1 MTLTQLRYLVAV
13 ADQKHFGK
21 AAESCFVSQPTL
33 SIGIK
38 KLEEELGAV
47 LINRAGGICLTA
59 IGERVVAQ
67 ARFVL
72 DQAKAVK
79 LMCAVGVATVVAA
92 ANHFGSSE
100 WAN

>member
-38 KLEEELGAV
+38 KLEEDLGAV
-47 LINRAGGICLTA
+47 LINRAGEICMTS
-59 IGERVVAQ
+59 IGERVAAQ
-67 ARFVL
+67 ARLTL
-72 DQAKAVK
+72 DQAKAIK
-79 LMCAVGVATVVAA
+79 SMCAVGAAPVVAVSRDCGA
-92 ANHFGSSE
+92 AWIN
-100 WAN
+100 

>member
-47 LINRAGGICLTA
+47 LINRAGEICLTS
-59 IGERVVAQ
+59 IGERVVAH
-67 ARFVL
+67 ARFTL
-72 DQAKAVK
+72 DQAKMIK
-79 LMCAVGVATVVAA
+79 EMCKFDIAPVVAVNYLGSA
-92 ANHFGSSE
+92 AWVN
-100 WAN
+100 